1 MKTLFLLLFI
11 PIVFSYSFAQE
22 PEILSPRMQIF
33 EGVATEK
40 VVCKDGLE
48 LIFKSYNGNPLCVK
62 PETAKILLE
71 RDMEYG
77 IGWATKLA
85 TTDIINP
92 NVGWVASYCDTVGG
106 WIHMPHPGVDWIGPI
121 CDTPTADAGKDC
133 SDSSQCESWCAAQL
147 TEAVEIGSPV
157 SGKCAGGYEWSCI
170 SRVSNGTY
178 AGTMCK

>member
-1 MKTLFLLLFI
+1 
-11 PIVFSYSFAQE
+11 
-22 PEILSPRMQIF
+22 MQVF
-33 EGVATEK
+33 EGVATEN
-40 VVCKDGLE
+40 VVCKPGLE

-62 PETAKILLE
+62 PETAKVLLE

-77 IGWATKLA
+77 IGWATKDPQ
-85 TTDIINP
+85 THKINP
-92 NVGWVASYCDTVGG
+92 YVGWVASYCDTIGG
-106 WIHMPHPGVDWIGPI
+106 WVFSPPVEWAGPL
-121 CDTPTADAGKDC
+121 CDLPTADAGKDC